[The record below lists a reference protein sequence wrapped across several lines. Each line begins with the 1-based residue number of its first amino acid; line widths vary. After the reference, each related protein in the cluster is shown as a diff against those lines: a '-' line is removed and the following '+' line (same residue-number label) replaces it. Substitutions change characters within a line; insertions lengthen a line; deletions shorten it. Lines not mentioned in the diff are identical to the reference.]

1 MGRHGENIHKRK
13 DGRWEAR
20 VIQSHD
26 FSGKAKYRY
35 FYGKTYLEA
44 KKKKNQFLADR
55 REISDRGKHGSEQ
68 RIRFGQVLFE
78 WLSFRKGTI
87 KESTYVNYLRLIEKH
102 LNPELGNLYLSGI
115 TSEIL
120 ERYLKNKLCNG
131 RLDGKGGLSPKTVS
145 DMRSVIRM
153 VIEYANQQHYPC
165 YTERDV
171 YCPKSR
177 QPNIRVLT
185 RQEQEKLEDFL
196 FQQQD
201 PLCFGVL
208 TALYGGLRIG
218 EVCALK
224 WGDFHFESGTL
235 RINKTLI
242 RIQDVTPNAVSKTKL
257 LIETPKTDAANRVI
271 PLPEFLMSY
280 LQQFQKAPDCYL
292 LTGTERY
299 LEPRRCLMKYKQLLQ
314 RAGMEEITFHTLRH
328 TFATRCVENGF
339 DAKSLSEILGHA
351 NVNTTLQR
359 YVHPSLEQKKEQM
372 NMLGKI
378 SVYSQKNGQRSGKVT
393 IL

>member
-1 MGRHGENIHKRK
+1 M
-13 DGRWEAR
+13 
-20 VIQSHD
+20 
-26 FSGKAKYRY
+26 
-35 FYGKTYLEA
+35 
-44 KKKKNQFLADR
+44 
-55 REISDRGKHGSEQ
+55 
-68 RIRFGQVLFE
+68 
-78 WLSFRKGTI
+78 
-87 KESTYVNYLRLIEKH
+87 
-102 LNPELGNLYLSGI
+102 
-115 TSEIL
+115 
-120 ERYLKNKLCNG
+120 
-131 RLDGKGGLSPKTVS
+131 
-145 DMRSVIRM
+145 IRM